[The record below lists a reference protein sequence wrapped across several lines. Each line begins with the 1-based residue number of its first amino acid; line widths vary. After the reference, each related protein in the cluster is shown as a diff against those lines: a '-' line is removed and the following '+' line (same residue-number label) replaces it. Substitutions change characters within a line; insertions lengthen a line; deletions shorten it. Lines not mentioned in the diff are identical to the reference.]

1 MSYVYI
7 VTAKVPYSDGR
18 HVIKAFMSSD
28 KAWAFIKEDNN
39 QKYFYDFDVSSC
51 ELDMDG
57 YTDV

>member
-7 VTAKVPYSDGR
+7 VTAKVPYSDGTR

-28 KAWAFIKEDNN
+28 KAWAFIKEDNE
-39 QKYFYDFDVSSC
+39 YFYDFEVSSC